1 MFYAYLVSIKSRLN
15 GRTSVHHDTWRQFS
29 MANRIF
35 LKSVSALLSSFFF
48 VFSDCSPIRSHVSCQ
63 LT

>member
-1 MFYAYLVSIKSRLN
+1 MFYAYLVSIKPRLN

-29 MANRIF
+29 IANRIF
-35 LKSVSALLSSFFF
+35 LKSVSALLSSLF

>member
-1 MFYAYLVSIKSRLN
+1 MFYAYLISIKSRLN

-35 LKSVSALLSSFFF
+35 LKSVSAVFF